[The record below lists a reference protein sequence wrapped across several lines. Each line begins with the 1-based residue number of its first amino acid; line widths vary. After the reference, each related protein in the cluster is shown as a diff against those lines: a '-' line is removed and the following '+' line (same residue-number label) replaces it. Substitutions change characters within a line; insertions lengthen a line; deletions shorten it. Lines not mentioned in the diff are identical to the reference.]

1 MVQNPVLV
9 IEPPITAGEDVGLLV
24 SRVRNGD
31 IAAFAQLYRLHI
43 NRVYAFTARR
53 LSGREAAEEA
63 TQEIFTRALAGI
75 GRCRDEAA
83 FPGWLFGIA
92 HHVVTEQYKVARHAA
107 SPMDHQAPDP
117 VDPGQSPEEHA
128 LHGETVEE
136 LRQARERCLSE
147 KERILFDLL
156 LADLTDKQIATVL
169 GRRQGAIRTA
179 RWRLLTKLRGCLN
192 MLSRL
197 AGVRHAPA

>member
-9 IEPPITAGEDVGLLV
+9 AEAPITAGEDVGLLV

-53 LSGREAAEEA
+53 LSGRQAAEEA

-75 GRCRDEAA
+75 GRCRNEAA

-92 HHVVTEQYKVARHAA
+92 HHVVTEQYKVARHVA
-107 SPMDHQAPDP
+107 SPMDQAPDP

-179 RWRLLTKLRGCLN
+179 RWRLLIKLRGCLT
-192 MLSRL
+192 MLTRL
-197 AGVRHAPA
+197 MGGAHAHV

>member
-9 IEPPITAGEDVGLLV
+9 AEAPITAGEDVGLLV
-24 SRVRNGD
+24 SRVRSGD

-75 GRCRDEAA
+75 DHCRDNAA

-92 HHVVTEQYKVARHAA
+92 HHVVTEQYKVARHSA
-107 SPMDHQAPDP
+107 SPMDQTPDP

-136 LRQARERCLSE
+136 LRRARERCLSE